1 MGVQGEIWNTVY
13 LKISTWYFV
22 FMHYLPYAMTD
33 DGRFLNFVFKT
44 NRYNPTFSITTKGCN
59 NNSLAKN
66 NSEQTVTAPNI

>member
-1 MGVQGEIWNTVY
+1 
-13 LKISTWYFV
+13 
-22 FMHYLPYAMTD
+22 MHYLPYDMTD

-44 NRYNPTFSITTKGCN
+44 NRYNPTFSITTKGCK